1 MNPSLREWKTE
12 EPGYRNRRTEEP
24 GIETKGQRN
33 RDTETGGQ
41 RKEAKNL
48 RIEGIENREHKE
60 IVNTGES

>member
-33 RDTETGGQ
+33 RDTVTGGQ

-48 RIEGIENREHKE
+48 RIEGIER
-60 IVNTGES
+60 IGNTRKS